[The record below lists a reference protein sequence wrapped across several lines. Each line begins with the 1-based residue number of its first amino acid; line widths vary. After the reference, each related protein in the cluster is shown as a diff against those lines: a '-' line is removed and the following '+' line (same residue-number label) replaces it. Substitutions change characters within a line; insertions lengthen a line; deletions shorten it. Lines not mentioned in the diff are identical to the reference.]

1 MGKVLPNR
9 TKAFWPHWMLYPQH
23 TIKSYHS
30 HSFIPILIR
39 SSTTIT
45 WGDIIKHHP
54 PLILFQ
60 NPSNQVKPYLVS
72 LSLSLVSFF
81 PLFPL
86 FLSNSCS
93 VKKPNTES
101 ISVTPT
107 TWDTWIVGPSLIKAQ
122 DQPPPSQSPK
132 AIRSDARTRFVIKSP
147 SGPHHCL
154 ISKIKPLW
162 WLTLQTV

>member
-72 LSLSLVSFF
+72 LSLSSLSFQ
-81 PLFPL
+81 LML
-86 FLSNSCS
+86 CEN
-93 VKKPNTES
+93 
-101 ISVTPT
+101 
-107 TWDTWIVGPSLIKAQ
+107 AQ
-122 DQPPPSQSPK
+122 HRIDFG
-132 AIRSDARTRFVIKSP
+132 DANHLRHLD
-147 SGPHHCL
+147 SGPL
-154 ISKIKPLW
+154 PDRGSRSATTIKVA
-162 WLTLQTV
+162 QGYTVGCPDQICDPIVQRAPQPSNAKAVHLPSFMFPSDQFTR